1 MENVINDINIFLD
14 LYDIG
19 LLDDFFQLP
28 IRVLLTS

>member
-1 MENVINDINIFLD
+1 MENVINDTKIFLD

>member
-1 MENVINDINIFLD
+1 MENVINDTNIFLD
-14 LYDIG
+14 LYDIS